1 MRLYQPQDAI
11 LDGTYH
17 IPRIANAASQITRA
31 TGANLSPPL
40 RGYLR

>member
-11 LDGTYH
+11 LDDTYH
-17 IPRIANAASQITRA
+17 IPPITKAASQTTRA

-40 RGYLR
+40 QGFLR